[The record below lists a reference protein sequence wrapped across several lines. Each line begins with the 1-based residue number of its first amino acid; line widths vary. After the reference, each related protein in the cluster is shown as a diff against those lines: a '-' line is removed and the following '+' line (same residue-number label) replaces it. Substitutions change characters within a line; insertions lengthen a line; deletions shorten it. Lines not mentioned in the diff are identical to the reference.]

1 MSEDAVYSMSEDAVC
16 VAFNRDGCIAGAF
29 FSPGHTNV
37 GKCVW
42 TQRQAAEAA
51 RWAVPAGEAWKLS
64 S

>member
-1 MSEDAVYSMSEDAVC
+1 MSEGAVC
-16 VAFNRDGCIAGAF
+16 MAFHRDGCIAGAF
-29 FSPGHTNV
+29 FSPSHRDV

-42 TQRQAAEAA
+42 TQWQAAEAA